1 MSDDNKTDEIKPKDE
16 SIDTNTKPVDSIV
29 TKNDSDE
36 DINKLISEIEKDMEL
51 KKEQLFTETKQKF
64 DKEYGTKF
72 ADKDKEIS
80 ALKEKI
86 SSIESSYKESTKKI
100 IDEYK
105 EEMKN
110 KFDLIEKE
118 LSNRQ
123 SAVPNQSN
131 PFRQKDEKI
140 DGDWYKR
147 KDLSDEEKYRLFE
160 KYTLGK

>member
-1 MSDDNKTDEIKPKDE
+1 MSEDNKTDETKPKDE
-16 SIDTNTKPVDSIV
+16 SIDTNTKPVEPVV

-105 EEMKN
+105 DEMKN